1 MLTSVRRALV
11 GAFLIAA
18 LSTFGDFVWARWI
31 PEHRALFG
39 LAHGLVLGAAIGLV
53 LGVVRGRPARGALL
67 GALIVL
73 VAAGGF
79 YALRP
84 LFGYLGAMVVLW
96 MAFWAAFG
104 LLNGRWLGPHH
115 SLGESLLRGS
125 LAAVGSG
132 LGFYA
137 ISGIW
142 TRFDPKTIDYAYHLA
157 CWTIAF
163 APGFLAL
170 LFDRRPRRV
179 DA

>member
-1 MLTSVRRALV
+1 MLKSLRNALV
-11 GAFLIAA
+11 CALAIAA
-18 LSTFGDFVWARWI
+18 LSTLGDFVWARWI
-31 PEHRALFG
+31 PEHRPFFG

-53 LGVVRGRPARGALL
+53 LGVPRGRAAKGALL

-79 YALRP
+79 YGLRP
-84 LFGYLGAMVVLW
+84 FLGYSAMFVLW

-104 LLNGRWLGPHH
+104 LLSGRWLGPHH
-115 SLGESLLRGS
+115 SLGESLARGG

-142 TRFDPKTIDYAYHLA
+142 TRFDPKSIDYTYHLA

-163 APGFLAL
+163 APGFVAL
-170 LFDRRPRRV
+170 LLERRLPPGEP
-179 DA
+179 